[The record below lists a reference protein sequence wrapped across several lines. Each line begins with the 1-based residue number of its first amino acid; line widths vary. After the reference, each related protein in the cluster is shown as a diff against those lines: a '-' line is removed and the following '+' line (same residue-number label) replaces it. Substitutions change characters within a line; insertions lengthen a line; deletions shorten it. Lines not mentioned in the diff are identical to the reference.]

1 MGCHFLLGFYWLR
14 PTLTSIPHPARSRKT
29 CRVGGSGM
37 GDSPR
42 ARSHGQR
49 WRGRGPGV
57 PQALD
62 AASLSLGFPC
72 LENGEKAA
80 RLVALLRCELLPERG
95 AQHTPEPSPGSPLP
109 VAPSPGTP
117 VTQDTLRLQRWGCPV
132 LPALSPRVPDLP
144 RTPSCALYQ
153 NVLPPP
159 DLTCPACVLTCRPWW
174 GRESGYLGCPPAYVH
189 PDSSAAPPGF
199 PVS

>member
-1 MGCHFLLGFYWLR
+1 MLLPLLSRASRVRPWGSPAKSTGVGCHFLLRFYWLR
-14 PTLTSIPHPARSRKT
+14 PTLTSIPHRACSRKT
-29 CRVGGSGM
+29 FGVGGSGI

-95 AQHTPEPSPGSPLP
+95 AQHTPEPSPGSPP
-109 VAPSPGTP
+109 PFGPQPWDPGHSGHPAPAAVGMPSPASS
-117 VTQDTLRLQRWGCPV
+117 V
-132 LPALSPRVPDLP
+132 
-144 RTPSCALYQ
+144 
-153 NVLPPP
+153 
-159 DLTCPACVLTCRPWW
+159 PAC
-174 GRESGYLGCPPAYVH
+174 S
-189 PDSSAAPPGF
+189 
-199 PVS
+199 